1 VGAGSVEAFTFGAAM
16 LVGVGAYQFFTRI
29 RESRT
34 GEPADAQAAA
44 MIDG

>member
-1 VGAGSVEAFTFGAAM
+1 V
-16 LVGVGAYQFFTRI
+16 YQLLTRV

-34 GEPADAQAAA
+34 GGPADAQAAA